1 MLAIYFFF
9 LPHQNSVVP
18 APFLEQTVLFPLN
31 WQLYK
36 KPTDPVFL
44 SYFIP
49 EISVF
54 ILMPWYYNFN
64 CYSFMVPFDIK

>member
-1 MLAIYFFF
+1 MFYDPFSVDFCVWYEVMLAIYFFF

-54 ILMPWYYNFN
+54 ILMT
-64 CYSFMVPFDIK
+64 